1 PNMTKLIESY
11 QRLQQEAIK
20 SEADLSET
28 LLLMKT
34 LSNQVAE
41 NYHNILMTDV
51 KIIGK
56 EVENG

>member
-1 PNMTKLIESY
+1 MTKLIESY